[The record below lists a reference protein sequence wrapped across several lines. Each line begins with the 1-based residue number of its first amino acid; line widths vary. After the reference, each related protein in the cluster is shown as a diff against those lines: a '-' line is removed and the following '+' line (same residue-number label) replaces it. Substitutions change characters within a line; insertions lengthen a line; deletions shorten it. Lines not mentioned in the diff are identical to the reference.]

1 MFGTVLR
8 LLPVLLPAVFDAV
21 KLVEKLFGGGKG
33 SEKRGVAV
41 EIVKLVIL
49 AAEGL
54 SGKDLVENEAFAAAV
69 GQIVDG
75 VVAALNATNAF
86 KKENLA

>member
-1 MFGTVLR
+1 MLGTVLK

-21 KLVEKLFGGGKG
+21 KLVEKLFGGEKG
-33 SEKRGVAV
+33 EVKRGVAIEV
-41 EIVKLVIL
+41 VKLVIL
-49 AAEGL
+49 AAEGV

-69 GQIVDG
+69 GQIVDS

>member
-1 MFGTVLR
+1 
-8 LLPVLLPAVFDAV
+8 
-21 KLVEKLFGGGKG
+21 
-33 SEKRGVAV
+33 VAV